1 MNFQAE
7 KKIILNFYK
16 SFQNCKYD
24 EIPSVIS
31 NYYSEDILWRGFH
44 PFNEKK
50 GTKELSSEFWQ
61 PLRKSFVNL
70 QRRMDIFLG
79 GINTLSPNKDIWIVS
94 MGHLMGLFDNP
105 WIGIKPTKKI
115 TMLRYC
121 EFSKIDN
128 DKISEVAMFFDI
140 PHLMLQAG
148 IKPFPTETG
157 VSLVQ
162 PGPLLNNGLLFK
174 KQGVT
179 KGLKTTKIIEKMIKD
194 VLVWK
199 NFDRDKII
207 KELKK
212 SWNED
217 MIWWGPTGIGSTF
230 TIERYVDQHV
240 QPFREIFIDRTL
252 NKHICRLAEGNFG
265 GFFGWPNLTLTPV
278 KKFMGIN
285 TKQEPSEM
293 RVIDI
298 YRRDGDKLSEN
309 WVFIDFLHF
318 WKLQGIDILNEL

>member
-128 DKISEVAMFFDI
+128 EKISEVAMFFDI

-179 KGLKTTKIIEKMIKD
+179 KGLKTTKIIEQMIKD

-265 GFFGWPNLTLTPV
+265 GFFGWPNLTLTPI
-278 KKFMGIN
+278 KKFMGMN
-285 TKQEPSEM
+285 TKQKPSEM

>member
-1 MNFQAE
+1 LNFQAE

-252 NKHICRLAEGNFG
+252 NGHICRLAEGNFG

>member
-1 MNFQAE
+1 M
-7 KKIILNFYK
+7 
-16 SFQNCKYD
+16 
-24 EIPSVIS
+24 
-31 NYYSEDILWRGFH
+31 
-44 PFNEKK
+44 
-50 GTKELSSEFWQ
+50 
-61 PLRKSFVNL
+61 
-70 QRRMDIFLG
+70 
-79 GINTLSPNKDIWIVS
+79 
-94 MGHLMGLFDNP
+94 
-105 WIGIKPTKKI
+105 
-115 TMLRYC
+115 
-121 EFSKIDN
+121 
-128 DKISEVAMFFDI
+128 
-140 PHLMLQAG
+140 
-148 IKPFPTETG
+148 
-157 VSLVQ
+157 
-162 PGPLLNNGLLFK
+162 LNNGLLFK

-179 KGLKTTKIIEKMIKD
+179 KGLKTTKIIEQMIKD

-265 GFFGWPNLTLTPV
+265 GFFGWPNLTLTPI
-278 KKFMGIN
+278 KKFMGMN
-285 TKQEPSEM
+285 TKQKPSEM

>member
-94 MGHLMGLFDNP
+94 MGHLMGLFDNS

-128 DKISEVAMFFDI
+128 DKITEVAMFFDI

-252 NKHICRLAEGNFG
+252 NGHICRLAEGNFG

>member
-50 GTKELSSEFWQ
+50 GTKELSSKFWQ

-79 GINTLSPNKDIWIVS
+79 GINTLSPKKDIWIIS

-121 EFSKIDN
+121 EFSKIEI

-174 KQGVT
+174 KQVVT
-179 KGLKTTKIIEKMIKD
+179 KGLKTTKIIEKMIRD
-194 VLVWK
+194 VMVWK

-212 SWNED
+212 SWSED

-252 NKHICRLAEGNFG
+252 NGHICRLAEGNFG

-285 TKQEPSEM
+285 TKKEPSEM

>member
-50 GTKELSSEFWQ
+50 GTKELSSKFWQ

-179 KGLKTTKIIEKMIKD
+179 KGLKTTKIIEQMIKD

-265 GFFGWPNLTLTPV
+265 GFFGWPNLTLTPI
-278 KKFMGIN
+278 KKFMGMN
-285 TKQEPSEM
+285 TKQKPSEM

>member
-79 GINTLSPNKDIWIVS
+79 GVNTLSPNKDIWIVS

-162 PGPLLNNGLLFK
+162 PGPLLNNGLLLK

-217 MIWWGPTGIGSTF
+217 MIWWGLTGIGSTF

-240 QPFREIFIDRTL
+240 QPFREIFIDRKL
-252 NKHICRLAEGNFG
+252 NGHICRLGEGNFG
-265 GFFGWPNLTLTPV
+265 GFL
-278 KKFMGIN
+278 
-285 TKQEPSEM
+285 
-293 RVIDI
+293 
-298 YRRDGDKLSEN
+298 DGL
-309 WVFIDFLHF
+309 I
-318 WKLQGIDILNEL
+318 

>member
-16 SFQNCKYD
+16 SFQNCTYD

-31 NYYSEDILWRGFH
+31 NYCSEDILWRGFH
-44 PFNEKK
+44 PFNEKR

-148 IKPFPTETG
+148 IKPFPRETG

-252 NKHICRLAEGNFG
+252 NGHICRLAEGNFG

-285 TKQEPSEM
+285 TNKEPSEM

>member
-79 GINTLSPNKDIWIVS
+79 GVNTLSPNKDIWIVS

-252 NKHICRLAEGNFG
+252 NGHICRLAEGNFG